1 MKSGRWFRKETISRC
16 RLIMPNSF
24 SLPFPPLVYFVIV
37 TLAWQSQL
45 LEWAVSDRKSQMNCT
60 TTLGFSL
67 TIMWSSCWEKHLL
80 ENDHWIPF
88 HQGDYYPMASVA
100 LWDTLETSKC
110 LLWMSLLVGKNIL
123 FFKMLLMVY
132 SNGNQDRTFFS
143 SESKPA
149 Y

>member
-1 MKSGRWFRKETISRC
+1 MKNGRWFWKETISRC
-16 RLIMPNSF
+16 RLSMPNSF

-45 LEWAVSDRKSQMNCT
+45 LEWAVSDRKSQMNCAS
-60 TTLGFSL
+60 TLSFSL
-67 TIMWSSCWEKHLL
+67 TIMWSSCWAKHFL
-80 ENDHWIPF
+80 ENDYWIPF

-100 LWDTLETSKC
+100 LWDTLEASEC

-132 SNGNQDRTFFS
+132 SNGN
-143 SESKPA
+143 
-149 Y
+149 

>member
-1 MKSGRWFRKETISRC
+1 MILKRDYKQVQTQHAQ
-16 RLIMPNSF
+16 LIFTAFSSSCLLCNSHPC
-24 SLPFPPLVYFVIV
+24 LTKPV
-37 TLAWQSQL
+37 TWMGSQWQGEPDEL
-45 LEWAVSDRKSQMNCT
+45 CHHC
-60 TTLGFSL
+60 GFSL
-67 TIMWSSCWEKHLL
+67 TIMWPSCWEKHLL

-88 HQGDYYPMASVA
+88 HQGDCYSMASVA
-100 LWDTLETSKC
+100 LWDTLEATKC

>member
-1 MKSGRWFRKETISRC
+1 MISKRDYKQVQTQHAQ
-16 RLIMPNSF
+16 LIFTAFSSSCLLCNSHPC
-24 SLPFPPLVYFVIV
+24 LTKPV
-37 TLAWQSQL
+37 TWMG
-45 LEWAVSDRKSQMNCT
+45 SDRKSQMNCA

-88 HQGDYYPMASVA
+88 HQGDYYPMATVA

-132 SNGNQDRTFFS
+132 SNGNQDRTFFFLW
-143 SESKPA
+143 K
-149 Y
+149 